1 MDICDTEGRDCIEKI
16 SVETFNCSTTCVG
29 IYADVQWGGTTIKE
43 DTYDE
48 DSTINTGTG
57 VKPKNRYN
65 DELLDKVLRRL
76 ADLEKEMDTL
86 KGAVGHKG
94 EELDMEKY
102 KLMITEYRKYKSK
115 NVKHFRLSSSKNLS
129 IFGESF
135 LRWQHTRFKIFFAT
149 QDWFPMFEC

>member
-1 MDICDTEGRDCIEKI
+1 MVICDAKGRDCIEKD
-16 SVETFNCSTTCVG
+16 SLRTFNCSTTCVG
-29 IYADVQWGGTTIKE
+29 IYADLQWAGTTLKE
-43 DTYDE
+43 DTDDE
-48 DSTINTGTG
+48 DSTINAGTG
-57 VKPKNRYN
+57 LKPKNRYD
-65 DELLDKVLRRL
+65 DELLDMVLRRL
-76 ADLEKEMDTL
+76 ADLEKEMDIV

-94 EELDMEKY
+94 EEQDMRKY